1 MEKLVSSRRIKRR
14 LKSLAREIESD
25 YKKSSGILPPV
36 LICILNGSVHFFSDL
51 ARTLKVDAEIDFIRL
66 KSYDGQDNSK
76 GITVTKDVEID
87 LKGKMV
93 YIIDDICDTGETIIE
108 ALHMVNSKQP
118 LEVKTVTLFKRKG
131 GKELSDFYG
140 FEIGDEWLIGYGFDD
155 FGLKRNEKHVYKI

>member
-1 MEKLVSSRRIKRR
+1 MEVLVSSRRLKRR
-14 LKSLAREIESD
+14 IKQLGREITKD
-25 YKKSSGILPPV
+25 YMKSGTILPPV
-36 LICILNGSVHFFSDL
+36 IIGVLNGSIHFFSDL
-51 ARTLKVDAEIDFIRL
+51 ARSLKVDAEIDFIRL
-66 KSYDGQDNSK
+66 KSYTGQDNSQ
-76 GITVTKDVEID
+76 GITVTKDIEID

-93 YIIDDICDTGETIIE
+93 YIIDDICDTGSTIIE

-118 LEVKTVTLFKRKG
+118 HEVKTVTLFKRKG